1 MAECPKAECIQASR
15 IKGLEVE
22 QKRDTKDFAD
32 LKKCVKEIHRSV
44 VGNGGLGLRARVERN
59 SIYLKLIGAAVVLI
73 PTFIIAYVALTK

>member
-1 MAECPKAECIQASR
+1 MSECPKAECIQASR

-44 VGNGGLGLRARVERN
+44 VDNGGLGLRARVERN